1 MHVWSI
7 LLRVLLALGLILNG
21 SGYAVA
27 STHMQMDHAALAS
40 TTSTTVAKPSMAA
53 EPPCAE
59 HHSGSQSMSAK
70 ADAVDTAEHATSGKY
85 GLQSPDCCKSGACK
99 CVCVH
104 QCQATVPAIAF
115 QLAVIE
121 NASIV
126 HPMTS
131 GHESAAVPH
140 LIRPPIG

>member
-59 HHSGSQSMSAK
+59 HHSSMGSMSVK
-70 ADAVDTAEHATSGKY
+70 AQAAETAADTSSVKSGHP
-85 GLQSPDCCKSGACK
+85 SPDCCKSGACR
-99 CVCVH
+99 CACVH
-104 QCQATVPAIAF
+104 QCQAAVFAVTF

-121 NASIV
+121 KASNV
-126 HPMTS
+126 RPMAS
-131 GHESAAVPH
+131 GHESPAVPH
-140 LIRPPIG
+140 LIRPPIV